1 MKIEVKNLSKSY
13 NNIIFNNVNITFE
26 SGKAYGIVGRNGSG
40 KSVFLKTICGFVTPD
55 SGEVIV
61 DGIDIFKNNCFIKD
75 TRAIIERP
83 TFIDDLTGFENLK
96 LLAQIQNKISDEQI
110 ISWLKK
116 VDLYDDMNKKYA
128 KYSLGMKQ
136 KLAIVQVL
144 MEDPKIMILD
154 EPFNGLDKF
163 SYNNMI
169 EIFKAEKAKE
179 KIIIIATH
187 IESDIE
193 KLCDEI
199 YEIDNGEIQKIIK

>member
-13 NNIIFNNVNITFE
+13 DNIIFNNVSITFE

-169 EIFKAEKAKE
+169 EIFKGEKARG

-187 IESDIE
+187 IESDIKE
-193 KLCDEI
+193 LCNEI
-199 YEIDNGEIQKIIK
+199 YEIDNGEIQKIN

>member
-13 NNIIFNNVNITFE
+13 NNTIFSDVNITFE
-26 SGKAYGIVGRNGSG
+26 SGKAYGLVGRNGSG

-61 DGIDIFKNNCFIKD
+61 DGTNIFENNCFIPD
-75 TRAIIERP
+75 TRAVIERP
-83 TFIDDLTGFENLK
+83 TFIDDLSGFENLK
-96 LLAQIQNKISDEQI
+96 LLAQIQNKIGDEEI

-116 VDLYDDMNKKYA
+116 VDLYEDMNKKYA

-154 EPFNGLDKF
+154 EPFNGLDKT
-163 SYNNMI
+163 SYTNMI
-169 EIFKAEKAKE
+169 DIFKKE
-179 KIIIIATH
+179 KEKGKLIIIATH

-193 KLCDEI
+193 NLCDEI
-199 YEIDNGEIQKIIK
+199 YEVDGGKIEKTA